1 MDISEITAQFSVDLP
16 AASFGNGHINS
27 TYTLGDPPRFILQKI
42 NTAVFSD
49 PNGLMENVVAVTS
62 YLREKIAEA
71 GKDPNRET
79 LTYLP
84 TVGGDYCYRDSEGN
98 CWRMYRFIGNAQA
111 YETPTPSLFA
121 DSARA
126 FARFQRML
134 SAFPA
139 KTLHETIPQFHD
151 TGKRFD
157 QLIAAIAENRGGRAQ
172 DVQKEIDFARA
183 RAEQTGLITNAIR
196 NGEIPLRVTHNDTKL
211 NNVLFDDETGNALCV
226 IDLDTVMPGSLLYDY
241 GDALRFGASTA
252 AEDETD
258 LSKVEFDLDLFS
270 AYTDAY
276 LEELADSIT
285 PREAELLPTGAKL
298 MTLECGMRFLADH
311 INGDVYFRIHR
322 ENHNLDR
329 ARTQFRLVEDM
340 EEKETELKEIVR
352 ALCQKHGIPTASAT
366 F

>member
-1 MDISEITAQFSVDLP
+1 MNISEITAQFSADLP
-16 AASFGNGHINS
+16 ATPFGNGHINA
-27 TYTLGDPPRFILQKI
+27 TYSIGEPPQFVLQKI
-42 NTAVFSD
+42 NTAVFSKPD
-49 PNGLMENVVAVTS
+49 ELMENVVAVTS

-71 GKDPNRET
+71 GGDPNRET

-84 TVGGDYCYRDSEGN
+84 TASGDYCYHDGEGN
-98 CWRMYRFIGNAQA
+98 CWRMYRFIGNAQS
-111 YETPTPSLFA
+111 YEAATPSLFA

-126 FARFQRML
+126 FARFQKML

-139 KTLHETIPQFHD
+139 KTLHETIPYFHD
-151 TGKRFD
+151 TGKRLE
-157 QLIAAIAENRGGRAQ
+157 QLNAAIAENRSGRAA
-172 DVQKEIDFARA
+172 DVQEEIDFALSRA
-183 RAEQTGLITNAIR
+183 DQTHIITDAIR

-211 NNVLFDDETGNALCV
+211 NNVLFDDETGNAICV

-258 LSKVEFDLDLFS
+258 LSKVQFDLNLFS

-276 LEELADSIT
+276 LEMLAGSIT
-285 PREAELLPTGAKL
+285 PREIELLPMGAKL
-298 MTLECGMRFLADH
+298 MSLECGMRFLADH

-329 ARTQFRLVEDM
+329 ARTQFRLVQDI
-340 EEKETELKEIVR
+340 EEKETDLREIVR
-352 ALCQKHGIPTASAT
+352 ALCQKHGIPTA
-366 F
+366 

>member
-1 MDISEITAQFSVDLP
+1 MNISEITAHFSVDLP
-16 AASFGNGHINS
+16 ATQFGNGHINS
-27 TYTLGDPPRFILQKI
+27 TYTLGDPPQYILQKI

-49 PNGLMENVVAVTS
+49 PNGLMKNVVAVTS

-71 GKDPNRET
+71 GGDPDRET

-84 TVGGDYCYRDSEGN
+84 TASGDYCYHDGDGN
-98 CWRMYRFIGNAQA
+98 CWRMYRFIGNAQS
-111 YETPTPSLFA
+111 YEAATPSLFA

-126 FARFQRML
+126 FARFQKML

-139 KTLHETIPQFHD
+139 KTLHETIPYFHD
-151 TGKRFD
+151 TGKRLE
-157 QLIAAIAENRGGRAQ
+157 QLTEAIAKNQSGRAA
-172 DVQKEIDFARA
+172 DAQKEIEFALSRA
-183 RAEQTGLITNAIR
+183 DQTRIITDAIC

-211 NNVLFDDETGNALCV
+211 NNILFDEATGNALCV

-252 AEDETD
+252 AEDETN
-258 LSKVEFDLDLFS
+258 LSKVQFDLDLFS

-276 LEELADSIT
+276 LQELAGSIT

-340 EEKETELKEIVR
+340 EEKEAELKEIVH
-352 ALCQKHGIPTASAT
+352 ALCQKHGILTV
-366 F
+366 